1 MFKNV
6 FKIHGILLSS
16 VIKQSFSMIIWLIE
30 LLFVD
35 DMSIILTIG
44 VK

>member
-16 VIKQSFSMIIWLIE
+16 VIKQSFSMIIIFYWFIE
-30 LLFVD
+30 LLVVD
-35 DMSIILTIG
+35 DMSIRQ
-44 VK
+44 

>member
-16 VIKQSFSMIIWLIE
+16 VIKQSFSMSIWFIE
-30 LLFVD
+30 VLVVD
-35 DMSIILTIG
+35 DMSIRQ
-44 VK
+44 